1 MRSVLA
7 AAAVVIA
14 MTSSALAAD
23 LAPVRAWRV
32 TQERDIVRQL
42 ADFTAIPSIAADPKG
57 LQTMADRLQA
67 ELAKRGFE
75 ARLLSAGAGDPPSV
89 YGALS
94 TPGAKRTV
102 VFYAHYDGQPV
113 TPSQWRSD
121 PFRPVMRAGIGDD
134 ARDIDW
140 QGVTGR
146 LDPEWRLF
154 GRGTS
159 DDKSSIVAFLAAF
172 DALKASGQKPSVNI
186 KVFWEGEEEAGSPHL
201 EAVLKANRDLLA
213 ADLWL
218 IGDAPVHQSRLPTI
232 YFGARGVMG
241 VDATIYGPTRAL
253 HDGHYGNWAPNPA
266 AMAAQLMADMRAP
279 DGRIRIPGFDSDVR
293 PSTPA
298 ELKAVAA
305 LPDVDAALQRDL
317 GIAAPE
323 TREGL
328 ARSIL
333 RPSLNYRGLSAGRVG
348 AAAVNAIPTEAV
360 LSIDFRLVPN
370 QTPASVRAKLEAY
383 LRATGWTVVDAPP
396 TAAQRAASAK
406 IIRLAWEGGYPALR
420 SDMASPH
427 AQAVL
432 AAAGRAAGRPVAV
445 LPTIGGSV
453 PIYLFDEV
461 LGAPVIGL
469 PIGNHDNNQH
479 AANENT
485 RLQNL
490 WDGIDL
496 YAAMMSD
503 LRW

>member
-7 AAAVVIA
+7 AAAIVIA
-14 MTSSALAAD
+14 MTSSASAAD
-23 LAPVRAWRV
+23 LAKVRAWRV
-32 TQERDIVRQL
+32 TQEREIVRQL
-42 ADFTAIPSIAADPKG
+42 ADYVAIPSVAADPKG
-57 LQTMADRLQA
+57 LQTMADRLQG
-67 ELAKRGFE
+67 ELTRRGFE
-75 ARLLSAGAGDPPSV
+75 TRQLSSGAGDPPSV
-89 YGALS
+89 FGSLS

-113 TPSQWRSD
+113 TPSQWRTD
-121 PFRPVMRAGIGDD
+121 PFKPVMRTGIGDD

-140 QGVTGR
+140 AAGP
-146 LDPEWRLF
+146 LNPEWRLF
-154 GRGTS
+154 GRGSS
-159 DDKSSIVAFLAAF
+159 DDKSAIVAFLAAF

-201 EAVLKANRDLLA
+201 EAVLKANRALLA

-218 IGDAPVHQSRLPTI
+218 IGDSPIHQSRQPTI
-232 YFGARGVMG
+232 YFGARGVVG
-241 VDATIYGPTRAL
+241 VDATIYGPVRAL

-266 AMAAQLMADMRAP
+266 AMAAQLMADMRGP
-279 DGRIRIPGFDSDVR
+279 DGGIRIPDFASDVR
-293 PSTPA
+293 APTPE
-298 ELKAVAA
+298 ELKAIAA
-305 LPDVDAALQRDL
+305 LPDVDATLQRDL

-323 TREGL
+323 SAESL
-328 ARSIL
+328 ALSIL

-348 AAAVNAIPTEAV
+348 AAAVNAIATEAV
-360 LSIDFRLVPN
+360 ISIDFRMVPH

-396 TAAQRAASAK
+396 DAALRASSPK
-406 IIRLAWEGGYPALR
+406 IIRLTWEGGYPALR

-427 AQAVL
+427 AKAVL
-432 AAAGRAAGRPVAV
+432 ATAGRAAGRPVAV

-461 LGAPVIGL
+461 LKTPVVGL

-479 AANENT
+479 ASNENA

-490 WDGIDL
+490 WDGIEL